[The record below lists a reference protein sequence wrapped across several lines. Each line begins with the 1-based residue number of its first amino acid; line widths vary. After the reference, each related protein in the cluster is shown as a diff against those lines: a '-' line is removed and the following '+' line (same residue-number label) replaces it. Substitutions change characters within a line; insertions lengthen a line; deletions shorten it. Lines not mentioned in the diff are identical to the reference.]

1 MIIPNNEGQH
11 KVRDWLGES
20 AKLYCTSSIHDA
32 LSHLSRFPY
41 HLIVVEAGAHKEKT
55 YRLIQTIR
63 KITQIPI
70 LVIMFGDDDKSIF
83 YVESGADMAVK
94 ASSSREDI
102 LVYMY
107 ALTRRYLSWNEGKNN
122 AEDIIQIGS
131 LMMNQIARKTFW
143 DNHEI
148 SLSKHEF
155 DFLHLLVTAP
165 GRVYTFEQIYEAV
178 WLEHPHGNINN
189 ILWCVARRLRKKL
202 RKEETRAGDI
212 IKSVRNVG
220 YYFEPIKEKDT

>member
-1 MIIPNNEGQH
+1 
-11 KVRDWLGES
+11 
-20 AKLYCTSSIHDA
+20 
-32 LSHLSRFPY
+32 
-41 HLIVVEAGAHKEKT
+41 
-55 YRLIQTIR
+55 
-63 KITQIPI
+63 
-70 LVIMFGDDDKSIF
+70 
-83 YVESGADMAVK
+83 
-94 ASSSREDI
+94 
-102 LVYMY
+102 
-107 ALTRRYLSWNEGKNN
+107 
-122 AEDIIQIGS
+122 
-131 LMMNQIARKTFW
+131 MNQVARKMFW